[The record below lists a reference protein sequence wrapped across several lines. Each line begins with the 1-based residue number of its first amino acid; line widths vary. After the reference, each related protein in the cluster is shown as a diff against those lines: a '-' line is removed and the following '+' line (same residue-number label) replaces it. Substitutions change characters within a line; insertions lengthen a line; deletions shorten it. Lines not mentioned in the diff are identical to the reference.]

1 MSSRAKSILVAII
14 FFLVIVAPI
23 AVVIIKE
30 KYFTS
35 GNIGVIVTDSSKVQK
50 P

>member
-30 KYFTS
+30 KYFS
-35 GNIGVIVTDSSKVQK
+35 AGNTGVIVEDSSKVK
-50 P
+50 K